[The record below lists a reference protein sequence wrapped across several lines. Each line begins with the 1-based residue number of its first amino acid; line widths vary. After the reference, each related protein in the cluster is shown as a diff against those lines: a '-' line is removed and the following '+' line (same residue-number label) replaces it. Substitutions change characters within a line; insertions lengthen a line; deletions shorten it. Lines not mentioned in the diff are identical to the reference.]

1 MSHQALSILHFSV
14 YQAARRLLLS
24 EPLDGLAVRT
34 AAGGKILHRVV
45 EYSVQARV
53 EVTCAWR
60 FPGSPAPARLL
71 AV

>member
-24 EPLDGLAVRT
+24 EPLDGLGT
-34 AAGGKILHRVV
+34 AAGEKILDRVV
-45 EYSVQARV
+45 KYSVQARV
-53 EVTCAWR
+53 VVTCAWR